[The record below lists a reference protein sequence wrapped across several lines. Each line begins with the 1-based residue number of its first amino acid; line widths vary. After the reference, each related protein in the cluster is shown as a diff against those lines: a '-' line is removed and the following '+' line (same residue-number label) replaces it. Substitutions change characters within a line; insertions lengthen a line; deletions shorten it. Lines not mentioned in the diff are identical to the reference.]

1 MPRVLRTFLG
11 RIDPLT
17 IGAFGLGL
25 VGSIFGLGLSVEV
38 GLTVAVVLTVATSL
52 VEDQAKQT
60 YLLMSGQKPLEL
72 GPGINSVHRE
82 ALDQIKD
89 LLSEIVREREKVNDP
104 ELKAVISQ
112 MFLYIEKYFQ
122 SSGKDK
128 VREALFFKDHLTE
141 VAQVLEK
148 YIEIQNNRHYYND
161 PKTELRKGKESIIEF
176 SQYVLSS
183 IRRGNADDLIDY
195 TVNTN
200 ILRAQHYR

>member
-72 GPGINSVHRE
+72 GSGINSAHGE

-89 LLSEIVREREKVNDP
+89 LFSEIVREREQVNDP

-128 VREALFFKDHLTE
+128 VRDPLFFKARLTE

-148 YIEIQNNRHYYND
+148 YIEVQDDPRYFD
-161 PKTELRKGKESIIEF
+161 EPKTELRKGKEAITDF
-176 SQYVLSS
+176 SHYILQSV
-183 IRRGNADDLIDY
+183 RRDNTADLIDY
-195 TVNTN
+195 TVDTK
-200 ILRAQHYR
+200 ILGAQRYR

>member
-52 VEDQAKQT
+52 LEDQAKQT

-72 GPGINSVHRE
+72 GSGINSVHRE
-82 ALDQIKD
+82 ALDQIND
-89 LLSEIVREREKVNDP
+89 LLTEIVRDREQINDL
-104 ELKAVISQ
+104 ELKGVLHQ
-112 MFLYIEKYFQ
+112 MFMDIEKYFQ

-128 VREALFFKDHLTE
+128 VSDALFFK
-141 VAQVLEK
+141 A
-148 YIEIQNNRHYYND
+148 
-161 PKTELRKGKESIIEF
+161 
-176 SQYVLSS
+176 
-183 IRRGNADDLIDY
+183 
-195 TVNTN
+195 
-200 ILRAQHYR
+200 